1 MVENMSEK
9 AAKMLVDVYA
19 LFLALGDKRV
29 PWYAKT
35 LAAITV
41 GYAFSPID
49 LIPDLIPILGQLD
62 DLLLIPVGV
71 YVTMKLIPEDTTNDL
86 RAKAQSM
93 MDGNKP
99 TSWIAGG
106 IVVTIWILALV
117 TIILRIVQRLR
128 R

>member
-1 MVENMSEK
+1 MSEK

-19 LFLALGDKRV
+19 LFLGLGDKRV

-71 YVTMKLIPEDTTNDL
+71 YVTMKLIPEDTISDL

-117 TIILRIVQRLR
+117 AIILKIVQRR
-128 R
+128 SR

>member
-19 LFLALGDKRV
+19 LFLGLGDKRV

-71 YVTMKLIPEDTTNDL
+71 YVTMKLIPEDTISDL

-117 TIILRIVQRLR
+117 AIILKIVQRR
-128 R
+128 SR

>member
-117 TIILRIVQRLR
+117 AIILKIVQRR
-128 R
+128 SR

>member
-71 YVTMKLIPEDTTNDL
+71 YVTMKLIPEDTISDL

-117 TIILRIVQRLR
+117 AIILKIVQRR
-128 R
+128 SR